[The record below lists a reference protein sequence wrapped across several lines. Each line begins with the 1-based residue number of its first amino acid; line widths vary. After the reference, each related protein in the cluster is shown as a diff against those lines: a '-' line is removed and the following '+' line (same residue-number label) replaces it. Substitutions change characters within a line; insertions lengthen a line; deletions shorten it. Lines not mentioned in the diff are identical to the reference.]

1 MGPSWIR
8 PPLFTIGL
16 VGLFVWAGD
25 VVTRASGGGGAVVL
39 GEGVSI
45 EVGDQVFWGP
55 GKCHT
60 CHSVG
65 REGSTVRCP
74 NLGESAE
81 GSPIAVR
88 AIERAAERS
97 AELGHD
103 MSPAEYLI
111 ESLADPSVHVVEGF
125 KDEMPKVYEPP
136 ISLGPDQ
143 ISSVILYLQSLGG
156 TPDPGSIKLPREI
169 REAARRG
176 GEQVAW
182 KPYLDGDSL
191 RGREIFFD
199 VEGPA
204 PCAKCHRVG
213 EEGGDIGPEL
223 TSVAGTR
230 TAQFIVESVL
240 ESSKEIASGYESVLI
255 QTTSGRILDGMV
267 RRESA
272 DSLWLATAEGEEIA
286 LALSQVERRRAQEL
300 SLMPGDFAD
309 LLSVSD
315 LHDLLAYLRT
325 LR

>member
-8 PPLFTIGL
+8 APLFTIGL
-16 VGLFVWAGD
+16 VGLFVWAGEA
-25 VVTRASGGGGAVVL
+25 VTRASGGGGGVVL
-39 GEGVSI
+39 GEGVSV
-45 EVGDQVFWGP
+45 EVGEQVFWGP

>member
-1 MGPSWIR
+1 MGWNWIR

-16 VGLFVWAGD
+16 VGLFVWAGE

-39 GEGVSI
+39 GEGVSL
-45 EVGDQVFWGP
+45 EVGEQVFWGP

-65 REGSTVRCP
+65 TSGSSVRGP

-81 GSPIAVR
+81 GALIALR
-88 AIERAAERS
+88 ASERAEERS
-97 AELGHD
+97 AAEGRA
-103 MSPAEYLI
+103 MSATEYLI
-111 ESLADPSVHVVEGF
+111 ESLAGPSVYVVEGF

-156 TPDPGSIKLPREI
+156 TPDPGSITLPREI

-204 PCAKCHRVG
+204 PCGKCHRVG

-240 ESSKEIASGYESVLI
+240 EPSKEIASGYESVLI
-255 QTTSGRILDGMV
+255 QTTTGRILDGMV

-272 DSLWLATAEGEEIA
+272 DSLWLTTAEGEEIA

-315 LHDLLAYLRT
+315 LHDLLGYLRT